1 MFNKIAHQE
10 SNTETTIHSIDEIE
24 NAIELE
30 PISETLIHGYG
41 ETHLIDDLANKII
54 EIAPSK
60 NFRPLGIFQ
69 DKYSKELNFP
79 TLFFGCNRPED
90 ISNRLSYQQISQWE
104 LEEESTDFETHKTN
118 IFFKAV
124 KVIINQI
131 SNTAWISIRI
141 GELKGKKLLAEDVK
155 TKNNLE
161 KILRSPISYRTLKSI
176 RTLPDY
182 FENMKKDLFAMIRQL
197 GPPTFFVTFTS
208 AEHLW
213 VPLCNALYQIE
224 NKNLKE
230 PLDSSKEDTIDSL
243 IRRHP
248 VICSRYYRHKITSL
262 KSLIL
267 KNDNLFGK
275 VEDFFFT
282 TEFQQRGNEHEH
294 GLLWIQNAPV
304 YGQNTNA
311 EITSFVDCYISTY
324 STLLNEN
331 FVKVQTHCHT
341 RTCKKHKQSRCRFN
355 FTLPPID
362 TTMVLE
368 PLKNRPNCLIEN

>member
-1 MFNKIAHQE
+1 M
-10 SNTETTIHSIDEIE
+10 
-24 NAIELE
+24 
-30 PISETLIHGYG
+30 
-41 ETHLIDDLANKII
+41 
-54 EIAPSK
+54 
-60 NFRPLGIFQ
+60 
-69 DKYSKELNFP
+69 
-79 TLFFGCNRPED
+79 
-90 ISNRLSYQQISQWE
+90 
-104 LEEESTDFETHKTN
+104 
-118 IFFKAV
+118 
-124 KVIINQI
+124 
-131 SNTAWISIRI
+131 
-141 GELKGKKLLAEDVK
+141 LKGKKNLAKDVK

-161 KILRSPISYRTLKSI
+161 KILRSPIGYRTLKSI

-243 IRRHP
+243 IRRHL
-248 VICSRYYRHKITSL
+248 VICSRYYRHKITTL

-311 EITSFVDCYISTY
+311 EITSFVDCYI
-324 STLLNEN
+324 
-331 FVKVQTHCHT
+331 
-341 RTCKKHKQSRCRFN
+341 
-355 FTLPPID
+355 
-362 TTMVLE
+362 
-368 PLKNRPNCLIEN
+368 